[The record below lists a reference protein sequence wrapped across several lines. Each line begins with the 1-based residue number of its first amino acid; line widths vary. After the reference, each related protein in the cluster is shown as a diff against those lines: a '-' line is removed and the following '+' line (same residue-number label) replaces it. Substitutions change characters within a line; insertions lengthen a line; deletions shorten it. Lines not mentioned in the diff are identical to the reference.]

1 MVNSPVKKNNNINF
15 FLNDY
20 FNIIL
25 ALVLV
30 LFLLIAYLVF
40 LNPKFQATKAAIQA
54 NTEEKRVLYET
65 TQKRLV
71 SLKAIYDVYQK
82 ISPAD
87 LQKFNS
93 VLPDN
98 YVRERLFGELEE
110 IIGRGGWL
118 VSDINIS
125 PLSDTPKEI
134 VVIPAGKG
142 GVGPNSASVLGNKKI
157 GTINIQLSISAI
169 DYSGLKNLLNI
180 LENNLRLFDI
190 TSIEFSSSG
199 NSVTVMITTYYYEA
213 L

>member
-1 MVNSPVKKNNNINF
+1 MANLPIKNNNNTNL
-15 FLNDY
+15 FLNNY

-25 ALVLV
+25 ALILI
-30 LFLLIAYLVF
+30 LFLAAAYLLF
-40 LNPKFQATKAAIQA
+40 LNPKFQATKETIQA

-65 TQKRLV
+65 TQKRLA

-118 VSDINIS
+118 ISDINIS
-125 PLSDTPKEI
+125 PASDAPKEI
-134 VVIPAGKG
+134 VAVPAGKG

-157 GTINIQLSISAI
+157 GTISIQLSVSAI

-180 LENNLRLFDI
+180 LETNLRLFDV
-190 TSIEFSSSG
+190 TNIEFSPSG
-199 NSVTVMITTYYYEA
+199 NSATVMITTYYYEA